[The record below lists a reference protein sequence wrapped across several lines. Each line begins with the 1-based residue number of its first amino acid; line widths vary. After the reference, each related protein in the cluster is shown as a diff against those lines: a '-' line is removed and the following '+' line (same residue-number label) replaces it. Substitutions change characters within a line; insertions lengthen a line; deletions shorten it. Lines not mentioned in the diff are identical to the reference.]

1 MATTTYL
8 TKQSAPSATTATTL
22 YTVGAGAKTV
32 CSALHVCNRSA
43 TPATFRVAIRLLG
56 AVLANQ
62 HYMYYEVP
70 IGANDA
76 FSVREGWLLNATD
89 VVEVYA
95 STANLTFTLFVQE
108 VA

>member
-8 TKQSAPSATTATTL
+8 TKQSAPSATTPTTL
-22 YTVGAGAKTV
+22 YTVGEGAKAV
-32 CSALHVCNRSA
+32 VSALHVCNRSA

-56 AVLANQ
+56 ATLANS
-62 HYMYYEVP
+62 HYLYYDVA

-89 VVEVYA
+89 IVEVYA
-95 STANLTFTLFVQE
+95 STANLTFTLWAQE